1 MANRTK
7 YKNITHIPGQI
18 RITLPN
24 GQTWTFKNST
34 AAQQFF
40 DKNYASQGYHME
52 LRSTTDNKGEVTIN
66 GGTLP
71 EVVVVGK
78 APDKPATESPSSNSS
93 GLSPFERYMN
103 VKIGNNREANRRY
116 KDKFYRISDWESLT
130 RTGDAAIDPS
140 YWDSE
145 TYRNFRAGSDLAA
158 AYVTAPF
165 ALYGLN
171 ALYASSPYIA
181 GAMNL
186 DAAYHGLGRLT
197 SKDGVQKT
205 WNHIKNGEWGDAALS
220 AGGDILDTAMSL
232 PFLSRTYQGA
242 KWLGNRAAGEALNQG
257 INRFSPYYT
266 SEFNWRTGRIN
277 ITPRPGVNVPEG
289 APVKFGTPQGLPSPT
304 LSLLG
309 GSAPEARAAVGLS
322 EQPVRTLSLGARE
335 TPTYG
340 SMNEV
345 ADAIEAGILPTNEEI
360 AAASGAARL
369 GGETRPIRFY
379 GGEEVGELP
388 IVVNGRPLPPSTLP
402 GGVFNPEYYRAIATH
417 FNRPIET
424 PDGLAI
430 FPTVASA
437 NTPEFISI
445 DEPNP
450 FQSGQLD
457 VNAQPFEDQLPP
469 PPAEINLNDS
479 GTSPVEDFDWGAFE
493 QGTLNPTPNTA
504 QYNDMF
510 DRLGLSQNTST
521 SWADHRGNLEFTLQE
536 DGSFRYAPAPGM
548 NMLST
553 TFQPSE
559 VEEFLTTAR
568 RREPYLQGTYNGLDD
583 LIIRTGW
590 LNRYNARNPARN
602 VWRLNY
608 QHPSGVELPVRLRDV
623 GGMGQLGARGQSPIE
638 FPLHNQPIEFIYQK
652 VEDYLSGI
660 QGTEL
665 TPEQLQIIQS
675 QFPNNR
681 GSERG
686 RMVFARGESRS
697 SSPTLSYDPLSGKVE
712 VSGRGFNN
720 GVWPISSLTPELI
733 SPVRVP
739 EIITSSSLPAFSR
752 ISQGT
757 DWGQVL
763 GIDPRYSAQINFGLG
778 RPRPTFDQVS
788 EALGQK
794 GRSVFHQG
802 DADFYL
808 ETLSPYHTTQ
818 MPLIETPYDVPN
830 IHLNMTPWGG
840 ELSGPDK
847 RYVATQMG
855 NLSKGAKGADIAS
868 TGNVNP
874 TLSRFV
880 SDLAAATNLSD
891 MDKYNLLVGVLRNP
905 DQFFGAVANHGDYSP
920 FSWSENAL
928 KGENTRRFFTEPALN
943 TTLGGFN
950 NYGNTLENSLKEAL
964 HVNPTFDV
972 DPTTGARTLINGSP
986 DIPFTPE
993 NIGIINQWM
1002 QKNTPN
1008 FYQFLPSNDVVP
1020 FPVTT
1025 IRKKGG
1031 KLVKKKNLI

>member
-304 LSLLG
+304 LSL
-309 GSAPEARAAVGLS
+309 P
-322 EQPVRTLSLGARE
+322 
-335 TPTYG
+335 
-340 SMNEV
+340 
-345 ADAIEAGILPTNEEI
+345 
-360 AAASGAARL
+360 
-369 GGETRPIRFY
+369 
-379 GGEEVGELP
+379 
-388 IVVNGRPLPPSTLP
+388 
-402 GGVFNPEYYRAIATH
+402 
-417 FNRPIET
+417 
-424 PDGLAI
+424 
-430 FPTVASA
+430 
-437 NTPEFISI
+437 
-445 DEPNP
+445 
-450 FQSGQLD
+450 
-457 VNAQPFEDQLPP
+457 
-469 PPAEINLNDS
+469 

-602 VWRLNY
+602 AWRLNY
-608 QHPSGVELPVRLRDV
+608 QHPSGVELPVILRDV
-623 GGMGQLGARGQSPIE
+623 GGMGQLEARGQSPIE
-638 FPLHNQPIEFIYQK
+638 FPLHNQPIESIYQK

-681 GSERG
+681 GLERG

-697 SSPTLSYDPLSGKVE
+697 SSPTLSYDPLSGEVE

-802 DADFYL
+802 DAAFYL

-830 IHLNMTPWGG
+830 IHLNMTPWGE

-855 NLSKGAKGADIAS
+855 NLSRGAKGADIAS

-928 KGENTRRFFTEPALN
+928 KGEKTRRFFTEPALN

-972 DPTTGARTLINGSP
+972 DPTTGARTLINGSLG
-986 DIPFTPE
+986 IPFTPE

-1031 KLVKKKNLI
+1031 KLVKKKFNLNGKKTCK